1 MATCYDASSAFDP
14 ASLFNMRVSIA
25 PSTPFAAHAA
35 HASGGADVE
44 VHSGAIDKLVL
55 TDDDGANSAA
65 ATLQPAPSDHVKDTA
80 TSSEGVSCNVPPGA
94 NVSEVKSSETNAAE
108 PQSEGSGN
116 ARPRSRAVQFPA
128 PAQLPT
134 PSPDF
139 AQSMLLR
146 SRLADAGAISA
157 LCTALKLTTS
167 VEKKDT
173 SHELARAMEF
183 LQERAAAA
191 LAGMCKSSRV
201 CRLYINNA
209 AAVDVCSNVML
220 KTRRDATLHAVVLV
234 MSCMFGAVSYTD
246 AWWCVGVQRCRNF
259 TNFSRKHLLFCQVR
273 LVSHG
278 RSSRSAAL
286 AAAVL
291 QVPTSRPFPSSYFI
305 IL

>member
-1 MATCYDASSAFDP
+1 M
-14 ASLFNMRVSIA
+14 
-25 PSTPFAAHAA
+25 
-35 HASGGADVE
+35 
-44 VHSGAIDKLVL
+44 
-55 TDDDGANSAA
+55 
-65 ATLQPAPSDHVKDTA
+65 
-80 TSSEGVSCNVPPGA
+80 
-94 NVSEVKSSETNAAE
+94 
-108 PQSEGSGN
+108 
-116 ARPRSRAVQFPA
+116 QFPA
-128 PAQLPT
+128 PVQLPT

-259 TNFSRKHLLFCQVR
+259 TNFSRTP
-273 LVSHG
+273 S
-278 RSSRSAAL
+278 
-286 AAAVL
+286 VL
-291 QVPTSRPFPSSYFI
+291 SGATG
-305 IL
+305 